1 MEKGEWKENEGLAKK
16 SEKGEENEKKG
27 QLINIS
33 PHTDG
38 EFLDH

>member
-27 QLINIS
+27 
-33 PHTDG
+33 
-38 EFLDH
+38 